1 MDPSDSRPAAHH
13 RLLNLTEV
21 KRIALYP
28 GTFDPV
34 TLGHEAIV
42 KRALPLFDHIVVAI
56 GHNAK
61 KPDSYFTLEQRLDML
76 HRVFGTYPQV
86 SIRHYTGLTT
96 EFCKECG
103 ARFILRGLRSS
114 ADFSYER
121 NIAQANNTLAPE
133 IETVFI
139 ISSPG
144 LSNINSSIVRDIHRN
159 GGPIAA
165 FLPKALH
172 ELFP

>member
-1 MDPSDSRPAAHH
+1 MA
-13 RLLNLTEV
+13 V
-21 KRIALYP
+21 YP

-42 KRALPLFDHIVVAI
+42 CRALPLFDRIVVAI
-56 GHNAK
+56 GHNIRKA
-61 KPDSYFTLEQRLDML
+61 DSYFTLEERLAML
-76 HRVFGTYPQV
+76 REVFAPYPQV
-86 SIRHYTGLTT
+86 SVNHYTGLTT
-96 EFCKECG
+96 DFCRQCG

-114 ADFSYER
+114 ADFGYER
-121 NIAQANNTLAPE
+121 NIAQANNTLDPE
-133 IETVFI
+133 IETVFL

-165 FLPKALH
+165 FLPQAIRYR
-172 ELFP
+172 FPAR

>member
-1 MDPSDSRPAAHH
+1 MASA
-13 RLLNLTEV
+13 V
-21 KRIALYP
+21 QRIALYP

-42 KRALPLFDHIVVAI
+42 KRALPLFDRIVVAI
-56 GHNAK
+56 GYNAK
-61 KPDSYFTLEQRLDML
+61 KPDSYFSLEQRLDML
-76 HRVFGTYPQV
+76 QRVFGALPQV
-86 SIRHYTGLTT
+86 EVRHYSGLTT
-96 EFCKECG
+96 DFCHQVG

-159 GGPIAA
+159 GGPISA
-165 FLPKALH
+165 FLPEALH
-172 ELFP
+172 ALFK